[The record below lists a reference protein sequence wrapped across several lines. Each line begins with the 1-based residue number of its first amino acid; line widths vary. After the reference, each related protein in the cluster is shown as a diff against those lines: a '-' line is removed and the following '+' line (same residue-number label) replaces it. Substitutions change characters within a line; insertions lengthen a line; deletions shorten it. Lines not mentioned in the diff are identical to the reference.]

1 MNSCFIILLFWAFLY
16 LTFQGKEMRI
26 YFNTMLTGFRCYTCF
41 SQRFPC
47 FFLFWFFSLCC
58 SAASWCCCTA
68 RGKRSRCLF
77 GGSRRCSCC
86 CFITLLHKTN
96 AHSCRQLLS
105 TCSGTLWQPPCH
117 HFSISP
123 VHEEHGKRR
132 ESWQQCAPLARTR
145 FLLALRAG
153 LINTTT
159 LLRATKGIPIAQAQY
174 SVFRL
179 RLRLSSKIQPKDLA
193 MDRPRP
199 LLPAASHPLH
209 PAHASAVHT
218 PNSAASI
225 SGTKLFS

>member
-1 MNSCFIILLFWAFLY
+1 
-16 LTFQGKEMRI
+16 MRI

-47 FFLFWFFSLCC
+47 FFFLFWFFRC
-58 SAASWCCCTA
+58 AAPLLVGVVVPPEGSG
-68 RGKRSRCLF
+68 RDVIF

-179 RLRLSSKIQPKDLA
+179 RLRLSSRIQPKDLA

-209 PAHASAVHT
+209 PAPASAVHT